1 MKKILSIISVLVI
14 IICIGAFT
22 ANAAETEKKEYST
35 ALSST
40 TGVNN
45 DNAERTIRA
54 DCTQN
59 SECVSST
66 DCTRRAECR
75 NYNEC
80 TSGGVCQTDCRENC
94 TAEDKTT
101 CPNAENRQRR
111 NDGSGNGN
119 CNGGGR
125 NNANRGHCAVR
136 GERSANCRNK

>member
-35 ALSST
+35 TLCST

-45 DNAERTIRA
+45 NNAERTTRA
-54 DCTQN
+54 
-59 SECVSST
+59 

-119 CNGGGR
+119 CNGSGR
-125 NNANRGHCAVR
+125 NNANRGHCAGR